1 MCYKIRNVNDLNVKT
16 QTTKRAL
23 FVNYIIVALR
33 RTASMAHA
41 QYGHH
46 FAVTTAPVYVRYVEP
61 NHSSTHS
68 IQENITTIRMRNK
81 QMERTEIAYGWEKKK
96 NCNVCLTVFLCLN
109 EANENKGEAA
119 CRILNSSHCESCY
132 SMYTNRIFF
141 SFFGIFVY
149 MVTSTKATKHRQ
161 YRIQCEERTLLMIQM
176 SYWTFDIVY
185 DFWTIIS
192 ILMDMHNRSAEE
204 KEHFFY
210 PIECIMLNIIGIFY
224 QNMEKK
230 NNEAIK

>member
-16 QTTKRAL
+16 QTTKWAL
-23 FVNYIIVALR
+23 FVNYIIVAFR

-61 NHSSTHS
+61 NYSSTHS

-141 SFFGIFVY
+141 YFLGY
-149 MVTSTKATKHRQ
+149 LYTWLHQQKRQ
-161 YRIQCEERTLLMIQM
+161 NIDNIEY
-176 SYWTFDIVY
+176 
-185 DFWTIIS
+185 
-192 ILMDMHNRSAEE
+192 NAK
-204 KEHFFY
+204 KELSWWFKC
-210 PIECIMLNIIGIFY
+210 PIELLILFTTF
-224 QNMEKK
+224 ER
-230 NNEAIK
+230 